1 MTDITNLSAKELAS
15 LYQSRD
21 LSPVEATKAALER
34 IAKYNPLVNAFVV
47 IDEENALIEARAAE
61 ERWLQG
67 KPLGLVDGIPFTAKD
82 LLLTKGLP
90 TLRGS
95 KAISPNQSW
104 NEDAPS
110 VARLREQGAVLL
122 GKTTTSE
129 FGWKGVT
136 DSPLTGIT
144 RNPWNLELT
153 PGGSSGGS
161 AVAAALGLGTIHLGT
176 DGGGSSRGPAA
187 LTGVLGFKPTFGR
200 AAGYPSAHTGT
211 LFHPGI
217 LARTVTDA
225 ALTLNAIPTERF
237 AIARHDIRDWYA
249 LPNDQQ
255 DYLLNLHQGV
265 AGLRIA
271 FSPGLGYADVEP
283 EVAAL
288 VKKAVETLEKLGAIV
303 EEVDP
308 GFENPSPIFRT
319 FWVAGAAKL
328 LRGFSPEQRAVIEE
342 GLQANAQEGD
352 RLTLA
357 DYLTANDA
365 REALGRHLQQFHQTY
380 DLLITP
386 TLPITAFPVGQSSPQ
401 SSLYPQGRTWSPFTS
416 PFNLTQQ
423 PAASVPCGFTQN
435 GLPVGIQ
442 IVAAKYRDLLV
453 LQAAKAY
460 ETVSNFIMP

>member
-47 IDEENALIEARAAE
+47 IDEENALIEARASE

-129 FGWKGVT
+129 FGWKGIT

-153 PGGSSGGS
+153 PGGSSGGA

-176 DGGGSSRGPAA
+176 DGGGSSRSPAA
-187 LTGVLGFKPTFGR
+187 LTGVFGFKPTFGR

-237 AIARHDIRDWYA
+237 AIARPDIRDWYA

-271 FSPGLGYADVEP
+271 FSPGL
-283 EVAAL
+283 
-288 VKKAVETLEKLGAIV
+288 
-303 EEVDP
+303 
-308 GFENPSPIFRT
+308 
-319 FWVAGAAKL
+319 
-328 LRGFSPEQRAVIEE
+328 
-342 GLQANAQEGD
+342 
-352 RLTLA
+352 
-357 DYLTANDA
+357 
-365 REALGRHLQQFHQTY
+365 
-380 DLLITP
+380 
-386 TLPITAFPVGQSSPQ
+386 AFPTEAPR
-401 SSLYPQGRTWSPFTS
+401 SLYR
-416 PFNLTQQ
+416 
-423 PAASVPCGFTQN
+423 SVG
-435 GLPVGIQ
+435 
-442 IVAAKYRDLLV
+442 
-453 LQAAKAY
+453 
-460 ETVSNFIMP
+460 